1 MDHRWSECFGV
12 TNWAASRE
20 SSAHSSDWRFH
31 LISDDCF
38 VPSVAS
44 VLMDMEIDCVVRT
57 NKWRMIYD
65 IPRHVRMLIAEWPH
79 IGIGV
84 NRRMYAVPL
93 KYASR
98 GSFDELPN
106 IGVGKHAV
114 REKEKKKMKR
124 NNYYQFDVLM
134 KNNAKKAA
142 IVW

>member
-1 MDHRWSECFGV
+1 
-12 TNWAASRE
+12 
-20 SSAHSSDWRFH
+20 
-31 LISDDCF
+31 
-38 VPSVAS
+38 
-44 VLMDMEIDCVVRT
+44 
-57 NKWRMIYD
+57 
-65 IPRHVRMLIAEWPH
+65 MLIAEWPH

-114 REKEKKKMKR
+114 EIGEKKKTKKKMKR

-134 KNNAKKAA
+134 KYNSKKAA